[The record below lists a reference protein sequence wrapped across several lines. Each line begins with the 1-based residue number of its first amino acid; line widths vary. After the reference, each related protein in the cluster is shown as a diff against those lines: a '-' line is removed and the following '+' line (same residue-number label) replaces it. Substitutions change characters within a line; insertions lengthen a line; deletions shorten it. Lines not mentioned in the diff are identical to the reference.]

1 MKLVLDRMFDLQIEI
16 NRIDRIFDLEILI
29 RETNLVL
36 ILNIKQMSPLGFGKR
51 QTHPPV
57 LILKLLVD

>member
-36 ILNIKQMSPLGFGKR
+36 ILNIKQMSPLGKR
-51 QTHPPV
+51 IHQS
-57 LILKLLVD
+57 